1 MKRLIDLVLSSIGLL
16 VSSPLLLTVIVAV
29 WAYDRHSP
37 FSVAKR
43 VGRHGRPFR
52 MVKLRS
58 MRVDADKIGVDSTSA
73 RDPRITP
80 VGHFVRR
87 YKLDEL
93 TQLWNVLMGDMSL
106 VGPRPNVER

>member
-1 MKRLIDLVLSSIGLL
+1 MKRLIDLILSSIGLL
-16 VSSPLLLTVIVAV
+16 VSSPLLVTVIVAV

-37 FSVAKR
+37 FYVAKR
-43 VGRHGRPFR
+43 VGQHGRPFR

-80 VGHFVRR
+80 GWRFLCRHQ
-87 YKLDEL
+87 LDQL
-93 TQLWNVLMGDMSL
+93 TPALNALID
-106 VGPRPNVER
+106 